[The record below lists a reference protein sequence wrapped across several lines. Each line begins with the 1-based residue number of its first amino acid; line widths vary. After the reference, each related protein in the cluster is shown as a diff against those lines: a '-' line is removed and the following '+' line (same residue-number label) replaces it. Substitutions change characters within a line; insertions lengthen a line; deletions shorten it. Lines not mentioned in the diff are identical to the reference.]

1 MDVPAKVLP
10 TVRRQRAVQRARV
23 DAVLRWL
30 DEPVDTRP
38 QFLTLYFE
46 EPDHTG
52 HEKGPDSADVAEA
65 RGLLDG
71 DDAIHVIHVGDHGMA
86 GVGGECRYV
95 PVDEIAPNFNAS
107 WFEAAHVGYGH
118 LGGNAPL
125 LRVRPPTAKDADV
138 AYTQLAGAMH
148 VANAR
153 VRVYKESQLA
163 GAPWNQKHICGEHGY
178 NNSLLD
184 MHTVFTGI
192 GPRFARGRSFEGFD
206 NLEVYRIVADIL
218 QWKQPADTNGT
229 DVHKRILLPLR
240 RDN

>member
-1 MDVPAKVLP
+1 
-10 TVRRQRAVQRARV
+10 
-23 DAVLRWL
+23 
-30 DEPVDTRP
+30 
-38 QFLTLYFE
+38 
-46 EPDHTG
+46 
-52 HEKGPDSADVAEA
+52 
-65 RGLLDG
+65 
-71 DDAIHVIHVGDHGMA
+71 MA

-163 GAPWNQKHICGEHGY
+163 GAPFHYSNVLDRRRIAHVLLVADDGYVMGPVNQKHICGEHGY

-192 GPRFARGRSFEGFD
+192 GPRFARGRS
-206 NLEVYRIVADIL
+206 
-218 QWKQPADTNGT
+218 
-229 DVHKRILLPLR
+229 
-240 RDN
+240 